1 MNTVCLFSC
10 SVFIYDQ
17 HINPEGQVCQ
27 KIMLVLMPLSVKFIA
42 QWLGKRTFF
51 HPYSSA
57 GMNVAH

>member
-42 QWLGKRTFF
+42 QWLGKGPPFT
-51 HPYSSA
+51 HTA
-57 GMNVAH
+57 LLG

>member
-27 KIMLVLMPLSVKFIA
+27 KIMLVLMSLSVKFIA
-42 QWLGKRTFF
+42 QWLGKRTLF